1 MRGIGLQPGG
11 GLGGKLIG
19 RRAYLPQIHTL
30 TALHLKLAPSD
41 YAALPQE
48 DRAELENAMLYG
60 ASPLRQVILIGQI
73 KNMLA
78 SYFTQKPVRSDAMP
92 WLDGLLENPADV
104 KEKREER
111 QAEGRLNMH
120 LAANRAA
127 RDAEKKMEGG

>member
-1 MRGIGLQPGG
+1 MTPS
-11 GLGGKLIG
+11 
-19 RRAYLPQIHTL
+19 AY
-30 TALHLKLAPSD
+30 AE
-41 YAALPQE
+41 LPQE

-92 WLDGLLENPADV
+92 WLDGLLDNPLEV
-104 KEKREER
+104 KGRREER
-111 QAEGRLNMH
+111 EAEGRLNTH

-127 RDAEKKMEGG
+127 RDAEKKREGG

>member
-1 MRGIGLQPGG
+1 MRSRLLQSGG

-30 TALHLKLAPSD
+30 TALHLKLTPSD
-41 YAALPQE
+41 YAALPLE

-78 SYFTQKPVRSDAMP
+78 SYFTQKPVRSDALS
-92 WLDGLLENPADV
+92 WLDGLLDNPATA

-111 QAEGRLNMH
+111 QAEGRLNAH

-127 RDAEKKMEGG
+127 RDAELKREGG